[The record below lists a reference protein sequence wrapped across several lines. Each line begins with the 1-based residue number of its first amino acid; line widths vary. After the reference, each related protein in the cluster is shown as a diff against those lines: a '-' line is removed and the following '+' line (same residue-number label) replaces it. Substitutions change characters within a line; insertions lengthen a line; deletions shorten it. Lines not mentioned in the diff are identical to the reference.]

1 MRHVLLALLLGT
13 SLLVPGLAGS
23 ALAAPA
29 TSGKGGETEAG
40 KKPDAD
46 VVEASAV
53 ETAHPVSRSIPFHG
67 SSLAYTVTPGTLT
80 IRNDEGLA
88 TGSIFYVAYT
98 MKPAPGAPPRPVSF
112 LYNGGP
118 GSSSMWLHLG
128 SFGPMKIAMTT
139 PDALPPAPFHLA
151 PNPDTLLD
159 KTDLVFIDAP
169 TTGLSRALG
178 KTEPKAF
185 FGVDNDLDA
194 FTRAIQRY
202 LTINGRWDSPKFLIG
217 ESYGTLRSAGLAYAL
232 ESKGVQLNGVAL
244 VSTTLNI
251 GLLFQE
257 NDRGYVNMLP
267 TEAATSWYHNRLA
280 TKPADLAAWLV
291 EVRSFAAGPYATAL
305 AKGYTV
311 PAAERDQVARQLAA
325 YLGVSPE
332 FVLNNNLRVDPDRF
346 RKELLRGQR
355 KTVGRLDSRF
365 LGEDADAGGEGT
377 EYDPTDAGMTG
388 AWVGALND
396 YLFRDLGYE
405 TNLTYRPNN
414 YAAQAG
420 GGWDWRH
427 RVDRMG
433 TQISADTS
441 VDLAAAL
448 RRNPRLK
455 LLQIGGYYDMATP
468 FFGAEFDLSH
478 MPISVERQANV
489 TYKYYPSGH
498 MVYIEPGSSR
508 QLRLDI
514 EAWMD
519 TAR

>member
-1 MRHVLLALLLGT
+1 MRRIILALMMG
-13 SLLVPGLAGS
+13 SMLVAP
-23 ALAAPA
+23 ALATSASAADAPKA
-29 TSGKGGETEAG
+29 DAPKAEAP
-40 KKPDAD
+40 KTDQ
-46 VVEASAV
+46 VEASAV
-53 ETAHPVSRSIPFHG
+53 ETAHPVARSIPFHG
-67 SSLAYTVTPGTLT
+67 AALAYTVTPGTLT

-98 MKPAPGAPPRPVSF
+98 VKPAPGAPPRPVTF

-139 PDALPPAPFHLA
+139 PDALPAAPFHLS
-151 PNPDTLLD
+151 PNQDTLLD
-159 KTDLVFIDAP
+159 KSDLVFIDAP
-169 TTGLSRALG
+169 TTGLSRAIG

-185 FGVDNDLDA
+185 FGVDADLDA
-194 FTRAIQRY
+194 FSRAIARY

-217 ESYGTLRSAGLAYAL
+217 ESYGTLRSAGLAFAL
-232 ESKGVQLNGVAL
+232 QNKGVQLNGVAL

-257 NDRGYVNMLP
+257 NDQGFVNMLP
-267 TEAATSWYHNRLA
+267 TLAATAWYHNKLA
-280 TKPADLAAWLV
+280 NRPADLTAYMA
-291 EVRSFAAGPYATAL
+291 EVRAFAAGPYAAAL
-305 AKGYTV
+305 AKGHKV
-311 PAAERDQVARQLAA
+311 PAAERDQIARQLAA
-325 YLGVSPE
+325 YTGLTPAV
-332 FVLNNNLRVDPDRF
+332 VMNNNLRVDADRF
-346 RKELLRGQR
+346 RKELLRAER

-414 YAAQAG
+414 YGAQEG

-427 RVDRMG
+427 RIPRMG
-433 TQISADTS
+433 GQLTADTS
-441 VDLAAAL
+441 VDLAAAM
-448 RRNPRLK
+448 RRNPHLK
-455 LLQIGGYYDMATP
+455 LLQIAGYYDMATP
-468 FFGAEFDLSH
+468 FFGAEYDLSH
-478 MPISVERQANV
+478 MAIDADRQANV

-508 QLRLDI
+508 QLRTDI

-519 TAR
+519 TAK